1 MRDAMSNKD
10 GYGEEYKDE
19 QVELECGEQ
28 GRDEEA
34 HVHQQI
40 LAAQRHAELTRR
52 KVQSSSERAEAPAL
66 RIGVYICRCGG
77 NISDVVDVER
87 VAETARLIP
96 GVATAKVH
104 TFVCSDP
111 GQHTISDDI
120 LKENL
125 DRVVVASCSP
135 FLHETTFRGAVAR
148 GGMNPYLYEHVNIR
162 EQASWAH
169 KHDPA
174 GATLKA
180 IRMVAAAV
188 GKLRHAVPL
197 DQIKLSNHRRA
208 LVIGGGIAGLK
219 AAADLASRGIK
230 VLLVEMS
237 EQLGGHLNE
246 RGRIYPSERLAEE
259 LVAELT
265 RRVTQDRN
273 IEVLLRSKITSVS
286 GFIGNFKVVVES
298 QPRTDADTPPL
309 EATVGAIIMATG
321 FRPYV
326 PQDGEFLYRTEPCV
340 VTMPEF
346 IQLMRTLSPDA
357 KRLTY
362 RDQAIRNIA
371 FLHCVGSRQLDGVHE
386 PGTSG
391 RLNTY
396 CSRTCCTTILQ
407 QALAV
412 RKRFPQVGVFDFN
425 QDIRTYGRGEESYYI
440 EANKA
445 GVVFFRYNGEEPPK
459 VEPTP
464 PNRARNGALSVTVKD
479 ALTWGEELTLGVDLV
494 VLGTGM
500 MPGQIEDLIG
510 QMKLSTGEDGFL
522 QEVHPKLRPVEV
534 AVNGVLLAGTAQGP
548 MNIQETLSAAGA
560 AAVKAAAMFAKED
573 VELNPYV
580 AQVDLSLCTGEAQ
593 CITQCDYE
601 GALKMVQVEV
611 GGAQVERVQVNA
623 GLCVG
628 CGACVAV
635 CPHRAID
642 LNGWR
647 IDQFEA
653 MVDGIVADIPSREC
667 SAELVSIQ

>member
-1 MRDAMSNKD
+1 MSNRD
-10 GYGEEYKDE
+10 SYREEYE
-19 QVELECGEQ
+19 
-28 GRDEEA
+28 
-34 HVHQQI
+34 
-40 LAAQRHAELTRR
+40 HAEE
-52 KVQSSSERAEAPAL
+52 SPL

-87 VAETARLIP
+87 VAEAVRLIP
-96 GVATAKVH
+96 GVAIAKVH

-111 GQHTISDDI
+111 GQQTISNDI
-120 LKENL
+120 LEENL
-125 DRVVVASCSP
+125 DRVVVASCTP
-135 FLHETTFRGAVAR
+135 FLHETTFRGAVSR

-169 KHDPA
+169 RHDPA
-174 GATLKA
+174 GATSKA
-180 IRMVAAAV
+180 IRMIAAAV
-188 GKLRHAVPL
+188 GKLHHAVPL
-197 DQIKLSNHRRA
+197 DQIKLPNHRRA
-208 LVIGGGIAGLK
+208 LVIGGGIAGMK
-219 AAADLASRGIK
+219 AAADLAGRGIK
-230 VLLVEMS
+230 VLLVEVS

-246 RGRIYPSERLAEE
+246 RGRVYPSEHFAQE
-259 LVAELT
+259 LVAELK
-265 RRVTQDRN
+265 RAVRGN
-273 IEVLLRSKITSVS
+273 ASIEVLLSSKVTSVN
-286 GFIGNFKVVVES
+286 GFIGNFKVAVERLQNAGAS
-298 QPRTDADTPPL
+298 APAL
-309 EATVGAIIMATG
+309 ETTVGAIIMATG

-326 PQDGEFLYRTEPCV
+326 PQDGEFLYRTEACV

-346 IQLMRTLSPDA
+346 TQLLRSVSPEA

-362 RDQAIRNIA
+362 RGQAIRNIG

-386 PGTSG
+386 PGTNG

-407 QALAV
+407 QARAV
-412 RKRFPQVGVFDFN
+412 RTRFPQVGVFDFN
-425 QDIRTYGRGEESYYI
+425 QDIRTYGRGEENYYT
-440 EANKA
+440 EASKA
-445 GVVFFRYNGEEPPK
+445 GVVFFRYNGEEPPR
-459 VEPTP
+459 VEPTQ
-464 PNRARNGALSVTVKD
+464 PNRARDGALSVTVKD
-479 ALTWGEELTLGVDLV
+479 ALTWGEELTIGLDMV

-500 MPGQIEDLIG
+500 MPGPIEDLIE

-548 MNIQETLSAAGA
+548 MNIQETLAAAGA
-560 AAVKAAAMFAKED
+560 AAVKAAAMFAREE

-580 AQVDLSLCTGEAQ
+580 AAVDDSLCTGEAQ
-593 CITQCDYE
+593 CVTQCDYE
-601 GALKMVQVEV
+601 GALRMVQMEV
-611 GGAQVERVQVNA
+611 AGAMVERAQVNA

-653 MVDGIVADIPSREC
+653 MVDGIAADIPGHEC

>member
-1 MRDAMSNKD
+1 MSNHDK
-10 GYGEEYKDE
+10 YQE
-19 QVELECGEQ
+19 QHDAEQPELECGEP

-34 HVHQQI
+34 HVEQQI
-40 LAAQRHAELTRR
+40 EAAQRKADSVQKHSAETPEL
-52 KVQSSSERAEAPAL
+52 K
-66 RIGVYICRCGG
+66 IGVYICRCGG

-87 VAETARLIP
+87 VAETVRLIP
-96 GVATAKVH
+96 NVAIAKVH

-111 GQHTISDDI
+111 GQNTISDDI

-148 GGMNPYLYEHVNIR
+148 GDMNPYLYEHVNIR

-169 KHDPA
+169 RHDPA
-174 GATLKA
+174 GATSKA
-180 IRMVAAAV
+180 IRMIAAAV
-188 GKLRHAVPL
+188 GKLRCAVPL
-197 DQIKLSNHRRA
+197 EQIKLPNHRRA
-208 LVIGGGIAGLK
+208 LVIGGGIAGMK
-219 AAADLASRGIK
+219 AASDLAGRGIK
-230 VLLVEMS
+230 VLLVELS
-237 EQLGGHLNE
+237 ERLGGRLNE
-246 RGRIYPSERLAEE
+246 RGRVYPSERNADE
-259 LVAELT
+259 LVNELAH
-265 RRVTQDRN
+265 RVLHNSN
-273 IEVLLRSKITSVS
+273 IEVLYNSKVTVVN
-286 GFIGNFKVVVES
+286 GFIGNFRIVVES
-298 QPRTDADTPPL
+298 QLADGIITKA

-326 PQDGEFLYRTEPCV
+326 PQDGEFLYRAEPCV

-346 IQLMRTLSPDA
+346 IQFMQTVSPDA

-362 RDQAIRNIA
+362 QGKAIRNVA

-386 PGTSG
+386 PSPNGK
-391 RLNTY
+391 LNTY

-407 QALAV
+407 QALAL
-412 RKRFPQVGVFDFN
+412 RTRFPQVGVFDFN
-425 QDIRTYGRGEESYYI
+425 QDIRTYGRGEEDYYT
-440 EANKA
+440 ACNKA

-459 VEPTP
+459 VAAAPAS
-464 PNRARNGALSVTVKD
+464 RSKHGALTVTVKD
-479 ALTWGEELTLGVDLV
+479 ALTWGEELELGVDMV

-510 QMKLSTGEDGFL
+510 QIKLATGEDGFL

-548 MNIQETLSAAGA
+548 MNIQETLAAAGA
-560 AAVKAAAMFAKED
+560 AAVKASAMFAKED

-580 AQVDLSLCTGEAQ
+580 AEVDLSRCNGEAQ
-593 CITQCDYE
+593 CVTQCDYE
-601 GALKMVQVEV
+601 GALQMVQMEV
-611 GGAQVERVQVNA
+611 DGEMVERAQVNA

-647 IDQFEA
+647 LDQFEA
-653 MVDGIVADIPSREC
+653 MVDGLAADIPGREC
-667 SAELVSIQ
+667 SAELVSIH

>member
-1 MRDAMSNKD
+1 MSNTEERKD
-10 GYGEEYKDE
+10 SGEVE
-19 QVELECGEQ
+19 QLELECGEP

-34 HVHQQI
+34 HVQLQI
-40 LAAQRHAELTRR
+40 EAGKQRSELAQAHPEDTSLP
-52 KVQSSSERAEAPAL
+52 K
-66 RIGVYICRCGG
+66 IGVYICRCGG
-77 NISDVVDVER
+77 NISGVVNVER

-96 GVATAKVH
+96 GVALAKVH

-111 GQHTISDDI
+111 GQQTISNDI
-120 LKENL
+120 MHEDL

-135 FLHETTFRGAVAR
+135 FLHETTFRGAVSR

-174 GATLKA
+174 GATSKS
-180 IRMVAAAV
+180 IRMIAAAV

-197 DQIKLSNHRRA
+197 EQIKLPNHRCA
-208 LVIGGGIAGLK
+208 LVIGGGIAGMK
-219 AAADLASRGIK
+219 AAADLAGRGIK
-230 VLLVEMS
+230 VLLVEGS
-237 EQLGGHLNE
+237 EQLGGRLNR
-246 RGRIYPSERLAEE
+246 RGKVYPSERDAEE
-259 LVAELT
+259 LVAELK
-265 RRVTQDRN
+265 RAVNENAN
-273 IEVLLRSKITSVS
+273 IEIALSSKVSTVS
-286 GFIGNFKVVVES
+286 GFIGNFKVVVEPLDS
-298 QPRTDADTPPL
+298 AKATTPAV
-309 EATVGAIIMATG
+309 ETTVGAIIMATG

-346 IQLMRTLSPDA
+346 IQLMRAVSSEA

-362 RDQAIRNIA
+362 RDQQIRNIA

-386 PGTSG
+386 PGLNG

-407 QALAV
+407 QALTV

-425 QDIRTYGRGEESYYI
+425 QDIRTYGRGEENYYT
-440 EANKA
+440 EASKA
-445 GVVFFRYNGEEPPK
+445 GVTFFRYNGEEPPK

-464 PNRARNGALSVTVKD
+464 PLRAKDGALSVTVKD
-479 ALTWGEELTLGVDLV
+479 ALTWGEEFTLGVDMV

-500 MPGQIEDLIG
+500 MPGQIEDLIK
-510 QMKLSTGEDGFL
+510 QIKLSTGEDGFL

-548 MNIQETLSAAGA
+548 MNIQETLAAAGA
-560 AAVKAAAMFAKED
+560 AAAKAAAMFATED

-580 AQVDLSLCTGEAQ
+580 AQVDLSLCCGEAK
-593 CITQCDYE
+593 CVTQCDYE
-601 GALKMVQVEV
+601 GALKIVQVEID
-611 GGAQVERVQVNA
+611 GAMVERAEVNA

-635 CPHRAID
+635 CPHRALD

-653 MVDGIVADIPSREC
+653 MVDGLAADIPSHEC
-667 SAELVSIQ
+667 STDLVSIG

>member
-1 MRDAMSNKD
+1 MSNKD
-10 GYGEEYKDE
+10 ERKDPSDFE
-19 QVELECGEQ
+19 QLEHECGEP
-28 GRDEEA
+28 GHDEEA
-34 HVHQQI
+34 HVQMQIDAGKLQTELAQAHQEDAS
-40 LAAQRHAELTRR
+40 L
-52 KVQSSSERAEAPAL
+52 P

-77 NISDVVDVER
+77 NISDVVDVEH

-96 GVATAKVH
+96 GVALAKVH

-111 GQHTISDDI
+111 GQQTISNDI
-120 LKENL
+120 LQENL

-135 FLHETTFRGAVAR
+135 FLHETTFRGAVSR

-169 KHDPA
+169 RHDPA
-174 GATLKA
+174 GATSKS
-180 IRMVAAAV
+180 IRMIAAAV
-188 GKLRHAVPL
+188 GKLRYAVPL
-197 DQIKLSNHRRA
+197 EQIKLPNHRRA
-208 LVIGGGIAGLK
+208 LVIGGGVAGMK
-219 AAADLASRGIK
+219 AAADLAGRGIK
-230 VLLVEMS
+230 VLLVEAS
-237 EQLGGHLNE
+237 DHLGGHLNAL
-246 RGRIYPSERLAEE
+246 GQVYPSEKSAEK
-259 LVAELT
+259 LVAQLERSVL
-265 RRVTQDRN
+265 QNAN
-273 IEVLLRSKITSVS
+273 IEVLLNSKVTVVS
-286 GFIGNFKVVVES
+286 GFIGNFKITVE
-298 QPRTDADTPPL
+298 QPHTAEGAIPALQT
-309 EATVGAIIMATG
+309 TVGAIIMATG

-340 VTMPEF
+340 VTLPEF
-346 IQLMRTLSPDA
+346 IQLMQSASPEA
-357 KRLTY
+357 NRLTY
-362 RDQAIRNIA
+362 RGQAIRNIA

-386 PGTSG
+386 PGPNG

-425 QDIRTYGRGEESYYI
+425 QDIRTYGRGEENYYTD
-440 EANKA
+440 ASKA

-464 PNRARNGALSVTVKD
+464 PNRARDGALSVTVKD
-479 ALTWGEELTLGVDLV
+479 ALTWGEELTLGVDMV

-500 MPGQIEDLIG
+500 MPGQIEDLIE
-510 QMKLSTGEDGFL
+510 QIKLSTGEDGFL

-548 MNIQETLSAAGA
+548 MNIQETLAAAGA
-560 AAVKAAAMFAKED
+560 AAVKAAAMFATED

-580 AQVDLSLCTGEAQ
+580 AQVDYSRCCGEAQ
-593 CITQCDYE
+593 CVTQCDYE
-601 GALKMVQVEV
+601 GALKIVQKEID
-611 GGAQVERVQVNA
+611 GAMVERAEVNV

-653 MVDGIVADIPSREC
+653 MVDGIAADIPYHEC
-667 SAELVSIQ
+667 SADLVTIE

>member
-1 MRDAMSNKD
+1 MSHNDRSVTNRKDA
-10 GYGEEYKDE
+10 
-19 QVELECGEQ
+19 LECGEP
-28 GRDEEA
+28 GRDEEVHDQVVHVQGQIDAARRQAESA
-34 HVHQQI
+34 H
-40 LAAQRHAELTRR
+40 AHA
-52 KVQSSSERAEAPAL
+52 AEAATP

-87 VAETARLIP
+87 VAETVRLIP

-111 GQHTISDDI
+111 GQQTISNDI
-120 LKENL
+120 LEENL

-135 FLHETTFRGAVAR
+135 FLHETTFRGAVSR

-169 KHDPA
+169 RHDPA
-174 GATLKA
+174 GATAKA
-180 IRMVAAAV
+180 IRMIAAAV
-188 GKLRHAVPL
+188 GKLHHSVPL
-197 DQIKLSNHRRA
+197 EQIKLPNHRRA
-208 LVIGGGIAGLK
+208 LVIGGGIAGMK
-219 AAADLASRGIK
+219 AAADLAARGIK
-230 VLLVEMS
+230 VLLVEAS
-237 EQLGGHLNE
+237 ERLGGHLNE
-246 RGRIYPSERLAEE
+246 RGQVYPSERQAADLVSDLAQQVLRNTHIE
-259 LVAELT
+259 L
-265 RRVTQDRN
+265 
-273 IEVLLRSKITSVS
+273 LLRSKVTAVS

-298 QPRTDADTPPL
+298 AQAPETSSLKL

-321 FRPYV
+321 FRPYL
-326 PQDGEFLYRTEPCV
+326 PQNGELLYRTEPWV
-340 VTMPEF
+340 LTMPEF
-346 IQLMRTLSPDA
+346 IQLLQSVNPEVRQ
-357 KRLTY
+357 LTY
-362 RDQAIRNIA
+362 RGRSIRNIA
-371 FLHCVGSRQLDGVHE
+371 FLHCVGSRQLDGVHT
-386 PGTSG
+386 PSANG

-412 RKRFPQVGVFDFN
+412 RRRFPKVGVFDFN
-425 QDIRTYGRGEESYYI
+425 QDIRTYGRGEENYYA
-440 EANKA
+440 EASKA
-445 GVVFFRYNGEEPPK
+445 GVVFFRYNGEEPPR
-459 VEPTP
+459 VELTP
-464 PNRARNGALSVTVKD
+464 LGRARGGSLSVLVKD
-479 ALTWGEELTLGVDLV
+479 ALTWGEELAIGVDMV

-500 MPGQIEDLIG
+500 IPGQIEDLIE
-510 QMKLSTGEDGFL
+510 QMKLATGEDGFL

-534 AVNGVLLAGTAQGP
+534 AVSGVLLAGTAQGP

-560 AAVKAAAMFAKED
+560 AAVKAAAMFAKEA

-580 AQVDLSLCTGEAQ
+580 AAVNLSRCRGEAQ

-611 GGAQVERVQVNA
+611 EGTMVERAEVNA

-653 MVDGIVADIPSREC
+653 MVDGIAADIPGRKC
-667 SAELVSIQ
+667 GTELVGIQ